1 MKYRTLF
8 LFCSSFVSFI
18 YSNKIIIQKDIFFKI
33 VGATAGCIKLPSSSE
48 RNVRKA
54 DFDPQN
60 KYWLDSQSRPKYSK
74 IVMTESMEFAFSSYG
89 LILQLRPSL
98 FKPPIPIYSPP
109 FSPVK
114 SSSAQKKNSI
124 TFAEDTTHPPIQSVS
139 PIYSSA
145 PSTTPSSLS
154 VTAPPQLYKAVTSFQ
169 PKQQVFSFP

>member
-8 LFCSSFVSFI
+8 LFCSSFVSFMCI
-18 YSNKIIIQKDIFFKI
+18 EIIIQKDIFFKI
-33 VGATAGCIKLPSSSE
+33 VGATAGCIKLHSSSE

-74 IVMTESMEFAFSSYG
+74 IVMNESMVYLHPYSYF
-89 LILQLRPSL
+89 LQLRPPL

-114 SSSAQKKNSI
+114 SSSPLKKNSI
-124 TFAEDTTHPPIQSVS
+124 TFAEATTHPPIQSVS
-139 PIYSSA
+139 PVYSST
-145 PSTTPSSLS
+145 PSATPSSLS

>member
-8 LFCSSFVSFI
+8 LFCSSFVSFMCI
-18 YSNKIIIQKDIFFKI
+18 EIIIQKDIFFKI
-33 VGATAGCIKLPSSSE
+33 VGATAGCIKLHSSSE

-74 IVMTESMEFAFSSYG
+74 IVMTESMVYLHPYSYF
-89 LILQLRPSL
+89 LQLRPSL

-154 VTAPPQLYKAVTSFQ
+154 VTAPPQFYKAVTSFQ

>member
-1 MKYRTLF
+1 MKNGTLF
-8 LFCSSFVSFI
+8 LFCSSLVSFMYI
-18 YSNKIIIQKDIFFKI
+18 EVIIKKDIFFKI
-33 VGATAGCIKLPSSSE
+33 VGATAGCIKLPSFSE

-74 IVMTESMEFAFSSYG
+74 IVMTEIMVFATLFYSNF
-89 LILQLRPSL
+89 LQLRPSL

-114 SSSAQKKNSI
+114 SSSALKKNSI
-124 TFAEDTTHPPIQSVS
+124 TFAEATTHPPIQSVS

-145 PSTTPSSLS
+145 LSTTPSSLS